1 MDAIRVNIRS
11 GGAVSSKAVFV
22 ALAILPDGT
31 RDVLRLWF
39 QANEGDKFWAR
50 MAEVPRELPHR
61 PQIHRLRLAL
71 QPLDPHVFE
80 KALAQRTHILI
91 RYQNQPLSD

>member
-22 ALAILPDGT
+22 AFLPDGT

-39 QANEGDKFWAR
+39 QANEGDKF
-50 MAEVPRELPHR
+50 
-61 PQIHRLRLAL
+61 
-71 QPLDPHVFE
+71 
-80 KALAQRTHILI
+80 
-91 RYQNQPLSD
+91 